1 MTEPLNNGIFPSNKN
16 RKFKNLHQ
24 KSSRICPFSLE
35 IYKNDFI
42 REIFPELFLDKQSA
56 CLRLFLALSLC
67 QKTTLNH
74 RRTNIEFFIEIGYL
88 NLDDLTLT
96 SLS

>member
-16 RKFKNLHQ
+16 RKFQNLHQ

-56 CLRLFLALSLC
+56 CLSLFNSQLMS
-67 QKTTLNH
+67 KKRSNH
-74 RRTNIEFFIEIGYL
+74 GRTNIDFFIEIRLPYR
-88 NLDDLTLT
+88 
-96 SLS
+96 SI